1 MVKAP
6 RQTIFWF
13 CLILALSISLAAIGL
28 VILTY
33 APASDDPTGR
43 MALRPGGGLVALVL
57 SIGFAAIVLRRR
69 YLALITAFV
78 ILLLAFLLGIVPS
91 LQDFSAHASL
101 QSARISPVMA
111 LAVALV
117 AASLVAA
124 VQFANGWLVG
134 MFCSPLV
141 LMIGGASV
149 LSHWYPQL
157 AFASLGSIPESTIVV
172 TPLVLLC
179 GLVLPFLFRVFRQP
193 PLAMSTVL
201 LLTGIIGIF
210 ITTISWH
217 VMRLQH
223 SEYTRLEAQ
232 NLASHIGISSSNA
245 FAIKLALIQR
255 LAERLQLLEAAPSD
269 QHWQQEVTSYFR
281 DFPEI
286 HLITILDPQLRP
298 MRIEARSLDDRFW
311 LHNFLGLPGTK
322 PWLVHLVHSG
332 TAHMSQ
338 PYRDKA
344 EVPYAAIGIP
354 ITPRPSKSWVVMIAI
369 DLPYI
374 YEGLEGDYRGDLSYL
389 VKLNGQEVFNSAPD
403 SAPESRIF
411 LASSEVAAHHH
422 SDWRVDVFTLDDTL
436 PADQLYLPPL
446 ILFTG
451 FGLSFLV
458 MLSQLYW
465 READRRSLRLSEL
478 NNVLNFHLEE
488 ERNLRYINER
498 IMEFS
503 RDMLCSVTPDGVFR
517 TISPACE
524 SILGYSPEEL
534 TGQHFDTVLLPDD
547 RDHTVAAVRR
557 LAAGELDKARG
568 FRTRLRH
575 RNGQVMTVSWT
586 AEWSTEDSALFA
598 VGRDITDQLAAE
610 ALMREREQFFSL
622 SPDMFCIVDLNTRFF
637 EVNQT
642 FLDTLAYE
650 RHELL
655 GTSYL
660 KLVCDEDR
668 PVVKTAVQ
676 SLIHGELIDN
686 LAVRTLHKSGELRWL
701 SINAVM
707 SADQLIYVVA
717 RDITDF
723 RRTQDKLQDS
733 EALLRMAER
742 VAQIGGW
749 ILDVST
755 GASVWS
761 DAVCDI
767 HDLPRGQAPDVKDAI
782 LYYLPEYRERITEAV
797 RLCIDTGI
805 PFDEEL
811 QIRSA
816 KGRVR
821 WVRAIGHPIK
831 DKHGKIFK
839 LQGAFQDITA
849 SQRAMEQIR
858 RYAERQ
864 ATMFESITDAFFT
877 LDRQWRFIYLNNRS
891 EELLH
896 RTREEL
902 LGRNIWDCFP
912 QAVNSAFD
920 KQYHQAVETGQSVGF
935 EAYYPPLDTW
945 FEVSAYPSE
954 EGLAVYYRSINERKK
969 AQAELQHT
977 MKELERSNRELQDFA
992 FVASHDLQEP
1002 LRKIQ
1007 AFSDRL
1013 LTKSTGFSEQEQ
1025 DYLKRMQ
1032 SAAGRMQALILD
1044 LLSYSR
1050 VTTKARPFVNC
1061 DTDSVLA
1068 DVLQDLETVITRE
1081 QARIETQPL
1090 PPIFGDPTQI
1100 RQVLQNLISNAVKFH
1115 LKDQP
1120 PQVYIYPE
1128 AEDPDGWTLV
1138 VRDEGIGFDPAYTD
1152 KLFHPFQRLHQRQEY
1167 PGTGIGMAIVKKILD
1182 RHNAGIIVESSPGA
1196 GTTFRIRFMKRTS
1209 GIRPAYD

>member
-28 VILTY
+28 VILSY

-43 MALRPGGGLVALVL
+43 MALRPGGGVVALAL
-57 SIGFAAIVLRRR
+57 SIGFAAIILRQR
-69 YLALITAFV
+69 YLAMTTAFI
-78 ILLLAFLLGIVPS
+78 ILLLAFLLGIVPT
-91 LQDFSAHASL
+91 LPDFSGHASL
-101 QSARISPVMA
+101 QNARISPVMA
-111 LAVALV
+111 LAVTLV
-117 AASLVAA
+117 AASLLAA
-124 VQFANGWLVG
+124 VRFAKGWLIGV
-134 MFCSPLV
+134 FCSPLV
-141 LMIGGASV
+141 LIIGGASV

-179 GLVLPFLFRVFRQP
+179 GLVLPFLFRVFHQP
-193 PLAMSTVL
+193 PLAVSRTL
-201 LLTGIIGIF
+201 ILTGIIGIF
-210 ITTISWH
+210 VTTVSWH

-223 SEYTRLEAQ
+223 SEYTLQEAQ
-232 NLASHIGISSSNA
+232 NLASHIGTSSGNA
-245 FAIKLALIQR
+245 FDIKLALIQR
-255 LAERLQLLEAAPSD
+255 LAERLHLFEAAPSD

-298 MRIEARSLDDRFW
+298 MRTEARSLNDRFW
-311 LHNFLGLPGTK
+311 LHEFLRLPGSR
-322 PWLVHLVHSG
+322 PWLNHLIESG
-332 TAHMSQ
+332 SAHMSQ

-344 EVPYAAIGIP
+344 NTPYAAIAMP
-354 ITPRPSKSWVVMIAI
+354 ISPRPTKSWVILVAI

-374 YEGLEGDYRGDLSYL
+374 YESLKGDYRGNLSYL
-389 VKLNGQEVFNSAPD
+389 VKLNGQEVFNSSPN
-403 SAPESRIF
+403 SLPESRI
-411 LASSEVAAHHH
+411 LIASSEVAAHHN
-422 SDWRVDVFTLDDTL
+422 SDWRIDVFTLHNTL
-436 PADQLYLPPL
+436 PADELYLPPL

-465 READRRSLRLSEL
+465 RESDRRARRLSEL

-488 ERNLRYINER
+488 ERNLRYVNER

-524 SILGYSPEEL
+524 SILGYSPDEL

-557 LAAGELDKARG
+557 LAAGELDKAQG

-586 AEWSTEDSALFA
+586 AEWSLEDGALFA
-598 VGRDITDQLAAE
+598 VGRDITDQLVAE

-642 FLDTLAYE
+642 FLDTLAYTRE
-650 RHELL
+650 ELL
-655 GTSYL
+655 GNSYL
-660 KLVCDEDR
+660 KLVCDDDR
-668 PVVKTAVQ
+668 PTVEAAVQ

-717 RDITDF
+717 RDTTGF
-723 RRTQDKLQDS
+723 RRTQEKLQDS

-767 HDLPRGQAPDVKDAI
+767 HDLPRGQAPDVNDAI
-782 LYYLPEYRERITEAV
+782 RYYVPEHQPRITEAV
-797 RLCIDTGI
+797 KLCMETGI

-811 QIRSA
+811 QIRTA
-816 KGRVR
+816 RGRLR
-821 WVRAIGHPIK
+821 WVRTIGHAVK
-831 DKHGKIFK
+831 NDKGTIFK

-849 SQRAMEQIR
+849 THRAMEQVR

-864 ATMFESITDAFFT
+864 ATIFESITDAFFT
-877 LDRQWRFIYLNNRS
+877 LDREWRFIYLNNRS
-891 EELLH
+891 EELLQ
-896 RTREEL
+896 RSREEL
-902 LGRNIWDCFP
+902 LGRNVWACFP
-912 QAVNSAFD
+912 QAVGTAFD
-920 KQYHQAVETGQSVGF
+920 EQYRFAMASGNSVTF
-935 EAYYPPLDTW
+935 EAYFPPLDTW

-1081 QARIETQPL
+1081 QARIETQQL

-1120 PQVYIYPE
+1120 PRVYIYPE